1 MMIAKLLV
9 LLAFTIISSISL
21 ASERPAELALLY
33 SDDGQILVIS
43 GDQNRLIDLVND
55 EEVQPLL
62 EFVGECEARVDIS
75 RLENIIPLAESFGL
89 SLEETNLEEWLAKG
103 GGNTCGLQ
111 QENPYPKL
119 N

>member
-21 ASERPAELALLY
+21 AGERPAELALLY

-62 EFVGECEARVDIS
+62 EFVGECQARVDVS
-75 RLENIIPLAESFGL
+75 QLENIIPLAVSLGL
-89 SLEETNLEEWLAKG
+89 SLEETNLEERLAKG
-103 GGNTCGLQ
+103 DIPACGLNIKAQ
-111 QENPYPKL
+111 YPEY
-119 N
+119 